1 MMNVQYKIKKLKG
14 KIIQQIIVH
23 NFIFKKKTEIY
34 IYIIYETKNIYNI
47 ILIIC
52 NIKQTNKNEMI

>member
-23 NFIFKKKTEIY
+23 NFIFKKKQKY
-34 IYIIYETKNIYNI
+34 IFILYMKQKIFII
-47 ILIIC
+47 
-52 NIKQTNKNEMI
+52 